1 MQLLKSI
8 IAKNITD
15 LRHASNM
22 TQLELAEKLN
32 YSDKAVSKWERGEA
46 VPDVMV
52 LKNIADIF
60 LVTVDYLLEEVHRE
74 PAPPRS
80 QVNPRRRGVI
90 AWLAVL
96 LVWMVATIAFVAIQL
111 AISRIGRSW
120 LAFVWAVPISALVWL
135 IMNTV
140 WFNRRRNYMIISL
153 LMWSTLVAAH
163 LSLFVFDVNVWL
175 IYLLGIPAQIII
187 FLWSGISIRVPKS
200 NT

>member
-1 MQLLKSI
+1 MRLLKSI

-46 VPDVMV
+46 VPDIIV
-52 LKNIADIF
+52 LKGIADIF
-60 LVTVDYLLEEVHRE
+60 HVTVDYLLEEVHKE
-74 PAPPRS
+74 SAPARS

-111 AISRIGRSW
+111 AIARVGRSW
-120 LAFVWAVPISALVWL
+120 LAFVWAVPVSALVWL
-135 IMNTV
+135 VMNTV

-153 LMWSTLVAAH
+153 LMWSTLAAAH
-163 LSLFVFDVNVWL
+163 LSLFVFEMNVWL

-187 FLWSGISIRVPKS
+187 FLWSGMSIRVPKS